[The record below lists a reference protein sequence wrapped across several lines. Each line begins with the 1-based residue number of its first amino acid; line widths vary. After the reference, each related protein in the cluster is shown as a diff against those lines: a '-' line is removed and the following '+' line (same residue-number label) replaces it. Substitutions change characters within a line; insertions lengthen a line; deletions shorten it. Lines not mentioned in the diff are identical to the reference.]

1 MRNEI
6 RTHKQLVISID
17 FEIVIHGIVITI
29 TRHGRVVEHTVHFT
43 VGLLKRIIPCETDED
58 DEIVEIAM
66 VGILI
71 AHALATAGLYRL
83 HHGIIAAMPL
93 TFRDTSI
100 RNEPDLSRIDR
111 TRHKFGGHHL
121 PVFSLPINKIA
132 CRRIL
137 HDRIAVS
144 IMQIVVKLIARGK
157 AMQGVAIR
165 LYKRLRNIRHVG
177 SLQSDRNHQ

>member
-17 FEIVIHGIVITI
+17 LEVVIHRIVITI

-43 VGLLKRIIPCETDED
+43 VCLLKRIIPCETDED

-71 AHALATAGLYRL
+71 AHTLATTGLYRL
-83 HHGIIAAMPL
+83 HHGIITAMPL
-93 TFRDTSI
+93 TVRDTGI
-100 RNEPDLSRIDR
+100 RNKPDLSRIDR

-121 PVFSLPINKIA
+121 PVFSLPIHKIA

-177 SLQSDRNHQ
+177 GLHSGRNHQ